1 MTELEFRKGRR
12 KMPYLE
18 NLFNLWANKNEKF
31 ANWNVFCFKRNN
43 ISLKRKKMIIINKEE
58 EC

>member
-31 ANWNVFCFKRNN
+31 ANWNVFCFKRIN
-43 ISLKRKKMIIINKEE
+43 ISLKKGKK
-58 EC
+58 